1 MIDVQEE
8 ATASNAPPSPA
19 TAKRSRIPLKRVAIG
34 QYNPRRGRKAIEE
47 MADSIRAQG
56 GVMQAPLVRP
66 KGHDEQGPLFEL
78 VYGQRRFLG
87 AKLVYGDDGVID
99 FDCREMTDEEAI
111 AASAAENLDRKDM
124 SPIEEAEA
132 AAKILA
138 EFDGDRASAA
148 KRMGWSL
155 STLESRLKLMAC
167 SQAVR
172 DAVVEEKIALGVAE
186 VLAGLRKEQQDELLS
201 STLAAEKQP
210 TIEELKAQ
218 VLVHT
223 KNLDA
228 AIFDKAQCAAC
239 PHNSAI
245 QGTLFGTFA
254 GGHCLNSV
262 CFDEKLEAE
271 LQQRADGLR
280 DTYPVVR
287 IVRAGDQLS
296 VRKIFVEGPAG
307 VGEEQAMAC
316 RSCANFGAAVSSIPE
331 KLGLI
336 SRNLCFS
343 PSCNDEKIEAHRQ
356 AQEALAA
363 QAASAALQ
371 NAAQSAASATGA
383 ADESGSDTDP
393 DAEAPAGGGAQAPS
407 AAKAPAKPA
416 SKPSALPTV
425 RLTPTIAEHKRA
437 LYRTVIAR
445 EVLKAPHRGNTLL
458 LALAATGKLSTI
470 PSSEVSTVLASL
482 IGAGGDAPKR
492 EATRIFSVGK
502 TFSQARAIEPDV
514 LSSCL
519 PRIAATCVSGLEAQD
534 LEDLV
539 HALAPDWKEHFR
551 LDAEFLG
558 KLTKS
563 EILGIASELGIAKRL
578 GDKANGLLAEKKDKL
593 IATVLGV
600 NGFEYQ
606 GAIPRILL
614 PGSGRGAK

>member
-1 MIDVQEE
+1 V
-8 ATASNAPPSPA
+8 
-19 TAKRSRIPLKRVAIG
+19 RLPLNRVVVG

-66 KGHDEQGPLFEL
+66 KGHDEHGPLFEL

-87 AKLVYGDDGVID
+87 ARLVYGDDGVID

-124 SPIEEAEA
+124 SAIEEAEA

-138 EFDGDRASAA
+138 EAEGDRARAA

-172 DAVVEEKIALGVAE
+172 DAVVEEKVALGVAE
-186 VLAGLRKEQQDELLS
+186 VLAGLRKDQQDELLAALL
-201 STLAAEKQP
+201 TAEKQP

-239 PHNSAI
+239 RHNSAI
-245 QGTLFGTFA
+245 QGALFGTFS
-254 GGHCLNSV
+254 GGHCLNAS

-287 IVRAGDQLS
+287 IVRAGDQLT

-307 VGEEQAMAC
+307 VGESQAMAC

-331 KLGLI
+331 KLGFI

-356 AQEALAA
+356 AQEA
-363 QAASAALQ
+363 QAAAETSAALQ
-371 NAAQSAASATGA
+371 NAAESAANTAGGSTDDDKPDADAATGGPSGNHTKGTASANA
-383 ADESGSDTDP
+383 AT
-393 DAEAPAGGGAQAPS
+393 
-407 AAKAPAKPA
+407 KPA
-416 SKPSALPTV
+416 SKPSAHPTV
-425 RLTPTIAEHKRA
+425 RLTPTIAEHRRA

-458 LALAATGKLSTI
+458 LALAATGKLNTI

-482 IGAGGDAPKR
+482 IGASGDAPKR
-492 EATRIFSVGK
+492 DATRIFSVGK
-502 TFSQARAIEPDV
+502 TFSQARVIGPDV

-519 PRIAATCVSGLEAQD
+519 PRIAATCVGGLEGQD

-539 HALAPDWKEHFR
+539 QALAPDWKEHFR

-563 EILGIASELGIAKRL
+563 EILAIASEVGIAKRL
-578 GDKANGLLAEKKDKL
+578 GEKANGLLAEKKEKL